1 MKRGMMKEVTYRDAG
16 VDLSE
21 YGALVGHIVR
31 RLGGSFEASR
41 QGLFAGAVEVR
52 GAGRGG
58 LLVSS
63 IDGVGTKVKV
73 ATAFGRH
80 SGIGRDIVAHCVN
93 DILAVGARPVAF
105 LDYVGFSKLDTAV
118 FKKLISG
125 MVRECRRHEMVLLGG
140 ETAEMPGVYHDG
152 EYDLVGCIMG
162 FARKRDLLDGSRIK
176 KGDLI
181 IGLPSNGL
189 HTNGYSL
196 AREVLLRR
204 RRMKLGARPAGL
216 RTSLGKALLKPHT
229 SYFHEVY
236 PLVEKRIV
244 KGIAHI
250 TGGGIPGNLCR
261 ILPSGC
267 GARLKS
273 GLWRVP
279 PIFELIQAKGPVKRD
294 EMFRVFNMGLG
305 MLLVATQARVPDI
318 LKRTASARI
327 VGEVVEGD
335 GAVVIE

>member
-1 MKRGMMKEVTYRDAG
+1 MKEVTYRDAG

-21 YGALVGHIVR
+21 YGSLVGHIVK
-31 RLGGSFEASR
+31 RLGGSMKKSR
-41 QGLFAGAVEVR
+41 QGLFAGAIEI
-52 GAGRGG
+52 GSAGRGD

-63 IDGVGTKVKV
+63 IDGVGTKAKV
-73 ATAFGRH
+73 ATAFGSH
-80 SGIGRDIVAHCVN
+80 AGIGKDIVAHCVN

-105 LDYVGFSKLDTAV
+105 LDYVGFSELDTAV
-118 FKKLISG
+118 FRKLISG
-125 MVRECRRHEMVLLGG
+125 IARECKRHDMALLGG
-140 ETAEMPGVYHDG
+140 ETAEMPGVYRDG
-152 EYDLVGCIMG
+152 EYDLVGCIIG
-162 FARKRDLLDGSRIK
+162 VARKRNLLDGSRIR

-181 IGLPSNGL
+181 VGLASNGL

-196 AREVLLRR
+196 AREVLLKR
-204 RRMKLGARPAGL
+204 RRMKLGSRPAGL
-216 RTSLGKALLKPHT
+216 RTSLGVALLRPHT
-229 SYFHEVY
+229 SYFDQVY
-236 PLVEKRIV
+236 PLVEGRLL

-261 ILPSGC
+261 ILPAGC

-279 PIFELIQAKGPVKRD
+279 PVFSLIEDKGPVKRN

-305 MLLVATQARVPDI
+305 MLLVATQSRIPEI
-318 LKRTASARI
+318 MKRTKSAKI

-335 GAVVIE
+335 GTVVID